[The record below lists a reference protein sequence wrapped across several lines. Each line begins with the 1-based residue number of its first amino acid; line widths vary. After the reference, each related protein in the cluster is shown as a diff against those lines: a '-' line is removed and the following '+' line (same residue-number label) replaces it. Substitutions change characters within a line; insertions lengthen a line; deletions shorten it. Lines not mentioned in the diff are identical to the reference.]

1 MNWSQRQQ
9 SFGILGDFI
18 SSIGLIVMSVMQCC
32 IGDDDGKYGEDA
44 DGVDEG
50 GGGGEQDDKSL

>member
-1 MNWSQRQQ
+1 
-9 SFGILGDFI
+9 
-18 SSIGLIVMSVMQCC
+18 MSVMQCC

-50 GGGGEQDDKSL
+50 GGGGE